1 MKKIIS
7 LLVLILFFVVRAVA
21 GPVDPEKALEIANSF
36 WKTLPK
42 QVRSELFLSPA
53 AASSKSVG
61 RDGVRKADA
70 QYYLFTPEDKSG
82 FVIVSG
88 EDRLSPVVG
97 YSTTACAGDMPQAL
111 VDWLADYSD
120 FVDDVRAG
128 IVEPVRTTATVGTR
142 IEPMLQT
149 SWNQSAPYNNYCPE
163 VNGQRTPTGCNATA
177 VAQVMKFH
185 NWPEK
190 PTKEISWYNN
200 IKGTT
205 ETIDITQ
212 NTYKWSD
219 MLNHYR
225 SGYTAEQA
233 DAVARLMVDVG
244 KAIKSVY
251 AISGTASSDIQVA
264 RALVDVFDYSP
275 DIRVYKRNECTY
287 DEFISIIRENLEARQ
302 PLVYSG
308 QAQSYVAGHTFVCDG
323 IDENN
328 LLHIDWGWDGAYN
341 GYFDMGSMA
350 PGGSGIGGGQ
360 DRYNVAQSIVANIRP
375 RSADDVDRVGD
386 PSLYYSEVLDITN
399 NNAVVDEYTSQFTFG
414 NASFRLSLCFL
425 NWSHSPVKMRYGL
438 SITSADGT
446 FSNIRWASGEL
457 SLGLDKGEAYYYDF
471 NVNNANSANANYLKE
486 GVYHAEVVYKVG
498 NGEPVKMGGE
508 NNCFVL
514 EVAKDSARL
523 CKAQPALEVSAFKFR
538 TAPKTTK
545 DNVMS
550 FDVAFRNNNSNN
562 ATVVIVPVINRL
574 DGDAVVERDTLVSA
588 GEVVNAFDNTDL
600 LVTYNVDKE
609 FSYSGDYYVSFLYDL
624 KNSYTNLKP
633 DVDKKRLKSIEG
645 NSGVFT
651 LGEISDG
658 PLTVSSISVTSSTVG
673 AFLSISAT
681 LKNTATEG
689 KYTGTVGIFAGKEGK
704 EVLLMTKEIKISKGN
719 TTMVKYS
726 GTAYVPAIGAGT
738 YEAYACEL
746 VDGKW
751 KRINYSSQY
760 NFTMNAPGKSVLYAA
775 SRIVVDDDNVA
786 VQGDSVDVVAKI
798 GCTGADFDG
807 FVKIDIA
814 SGSNVVL
821 VSDYVPVS
829 IKSGEDVDVVLNSLC
844 GATAPMGEWTKF
856 AIKYYDAGKKLVGTM
871 SNNTIEYPDNGNFW
885 VVDVTAVDDLPGKTA
900 TVVVADGCITVDGAE
915 AFKVMC
921 LDGRIIYSG
930 NPASVAVERGVYVVV
945 VESAG
950 GNVAVKKVFVK

>member
-1 MKKIIS
+1 MKKTIS
-7 LLVLILFFVVRAVA
+7 LLALLLTFAVTAIA
-21 GPVDPEKALEIANSF
+21 GPVEPEKALEIANSF
-36 WKTLPK
+36 WRSVPGLKL
-42 QVRSELFLSPA
+42 SELLLSPVGP
-53 AASSKSVG
+53 SKSAG
-61 RDGVRKADA
+61 RDGVQTADA

-88 EDRLSPVVG
+88 EDCLSPVVG
-97 YSTTACAGDMPQAL
+97 YSTTACAGEMPPAL
-111 VDWLADYSD
+111 VDWLADYSN

-128 IVEPVRTTATVGTR
+128 VVTPERTTTGTGKA
-142 IEPMLQT
+142 IEPLLKT

-163 VNGQRTPTGCNATA
+163 VNRQRTPTGCTATA
-177 VAQVMKFH
+177 AAQVMKFH

-190 PTKEISWYNN
+190 PTKGISWYNN

-251 AISGTASSDIQVA
+251 AISGTSSSDIQVA
-264 RALVDVFDYSP
+264 RALVDVFDYSS

-308 QAQSYVAGHTFVCDG
+308 QAQSYVAGHAFVCDG

-360 DRYNVAQSIVANIRP
+360 DRYNVVQSIVANIRP

-399 NNAVVDEYTSQFTFG
+399 NNAVVDEYTSKFISG
-414 NASFRLSLCFL
+414 NASFRLWLCFL

-446 FSNIRWASGEL
+446 FSNIRWASGEV
-457 SLGLDKGEAYYYDF
+457 SLPLDKELAYYYDL
-471 NVNNANSANANYLKE
+471 NVNNANSAYANYLKE
-486 GVYHAEVVYKVG
+486 GRYNIEVVYKVG
-498 NGEPVKMGGE
+498 NGEPVKMCGE

-514 EVAKDSARL
+514 EVGKDSARL
-523 CKAQPALEVSAFKFR
+523 CKARPALEVSAFKFR

-574 DGDAVVERDTLVSA
+574 DGDAVVERDTLASA

-651 LGEISDG
+651 LGELSDG

-673 AFLSISAT
+673 ASLIISAT
-681 LKNTATEG
+681 LKNTATEER
-689 KYTGTVGIFAGKEGK
+689 YTGTVGIFAGKEGK
-704 EVLLMTKEIKISKGN
+704 EVLLMTKEINIAKGS
-719 TTMVKYS
+719 TTMVKYI

-738 YEAYACEL
+738 YETYACEL

-751 KRINYSSQY
+751 KRINYSNQY
-760 NFTMNAPGKSVLYAA
+760 TFTMKAPAKSVLYAA
-775 SRIVVDDDNVA
+775 SRIVIDDDNVA

-814 SGSNVVL
+814 SDSNVVL

-829 IKSGEDVDVVLNSLC
+829 IKSGEAVDVVLNSLC
-844 GATAPMGEWTKF
+844 GATAPMGEYTKF
-856 AIKYYDAGKKLVGTM
+856 AIKYYDTGKNLVGTM
-871 SNNTIEYPDNGNFW
+871 SNNTIEYPGNGNFW
-885 VVDVTAVDDLPGKTA
+885 VADETAVDEVSGEGA
-900 TVVVADGCITVDGAE
+900 AVVVGDGCITVGGE
-915 AFKVMC
+915 VAFKVSSV
-921 LDGRIIYSG
+921 DGRIIYSG
-930 NPASVAVERGVYVVV
+930 AAATVPVERGVYVVA
-945 VESAG
+945 VENTD
-950 GNVAVKKVFVK
+950 GNVAVKKVVVK